1 MKKYSEIINIVL
13 LLAVAVLYFLHFTGD
28 EDTDNNVRQ
37 PYNIPVQQSGSSGP
51 TIVYVNV
58 DSLLINY
65 LLYSEM
71 ADQLVNTKSN
81 LENELSRKSQVFDKE
96 VMDFQTNVS
105 KGFVTRK
112 DQAEIENQLG
122 IKQQI
127 LIALKDSMASQL
139 IISEQEMNTT
149 LHNNIIS
156 EIEEFNKM
164 YNYQFVLSKT
174 FGGSILFGNNNLNI
188 TKVIL
193 DRLNEKHSKKK

>member
-13 LLAVAVLYFLHFTGD
+13 LLAVVVLYFLHFTAD
-28 EDTDNNVRQ
+28 KDNETGVQ
-37 PYNIPVQQSGSSGP
+37 PTYNIPVQKPGSTGP

-58 DSLLINY
+58 DSLLANY

-71 ADQLVNTKSN
+71 ADQLLSTKTN
-81 LENELSRKSQVFDKE
+81 LENELGRKNQVFEKE
-96 VMDFQTNVS
+96 VRDFQTNVS

-122 IKQQI
+122 IKQQN
-127 LIALKDSMASQL
+127 LLALKDSMASQL
-139 IISEQEMNTT
+139 ITREQEMNST

-156 EIEEFNKM
+156 EIEEFNKI

-174 FGGSILFGNNNLNI
+174 FGGSILFGNNNLNV

-193 DRLNEKHSKKK
+193 NRLNEKHSNKK